1 MQATASNGFWV
12 TRRVLER
19 KRQRLTFEGGDMEMF
34 DRTQLYVAVALL
46 GVFELAVVLVR
57 TVVQ

>member
-1 MQATASNGFWV
+1 
-12 TRRVLER
+12 
-19 KRQRLTFEGGDMEMF
+19 MEMF

>member
-1 MQATASNGFWV
+1 MQTPASNGFWV

-19 KRQRLTFEGGDMEMF
+19 KRQRLAFEGGDMEMF

>member
-1 MQATASNGFWV
+1 M
-12 TRRVLER
+12 TRLVLER
-19 KRQRLTFEGGDMEMF
+19 KRQRSAFEGGDMEMF